1 MLRSESV
8 CDRKRFALRHAL
20 ERGPLGGLAA
30 PETGFVWDAAREVW
44 GWLDLNDKVALY
56 LASWPFDKRRTWR
69 VLTKYVQGKRVEYG
83 PYSTNEFGFGS
94 HTHKGL
100 TLVGFGYTVDL
111 DYWLV
116 MDDYEQLGKLF
127 RLLKRYGGLEGDE
140 ARHSKSVNDWR
151 AALVRLL

>member
-1 MLRSESV
+1 MLKFEPV

-56 LASWPFDKRRTWR
+56 LASWPFDKLRWR
-69 VLTKYVQGKRVEYG
+69 LLTKYVQGRRVEYG
-83 PYSTNEFGFGS
+83 PFRTNEFGFGS

-127 RLLKRYGGLEGDE
+127 RLLKRYGGLKGDE